1 MKGVLGQ
8 KNYRGGGSSPSLFR
22 VKAYPLELHR
32 MYINGDLMLLYFR
45 IRPRLQQY
53 FPHSRQTIYVIR
65 IILSMFPFSLFP
77 TRVSGKRSIE
87 KPLLICTIIFFFFQ
101 VGCTAMYIRFLIRFR
116 SAAWN

>member
-1 MKGVLGQ
+1 MKGVLVQ
-8 KNYRGGGSSPSLFR
+8 KKLQGGAPPPSLFR

-77 TRVSGKRSIE
+77 TSEWEE
-87 KPLLICTIIFFFFQ
+87 KHRETPPYLHYFLSFFQ